1 VADNKKQNALSGK
14 HGDGQNQQPG
24 SPLSPIGQGNTRDRE
39 PTLLSV
45 DQQELAD
52 VCARFADVCDYFSRQ
67 SMDLPANVL
76 DDIGRVS
83 KLSVPD
89 RIAAMKRLNQD
100 LMEYLQDVGQD
111 SRIRH

>member
-1 VADNKKQNALSGK
+1 MADHKKQNAPRGK
-14 HGDGQNQQPG
+14 HGDGQSQRPG
-24 SPLSPIGQGNTRDRE
+24 SPLSPTGQGNTRDRE
-39 PTLLSV
+39 PSPSA

-67 SMDLPANVL
+67 SMDLPPNVL

-100 LMEYLQDVGQD
+100 LMEYLHDVGQD
-111 SRIRH
+111 SRIRQ